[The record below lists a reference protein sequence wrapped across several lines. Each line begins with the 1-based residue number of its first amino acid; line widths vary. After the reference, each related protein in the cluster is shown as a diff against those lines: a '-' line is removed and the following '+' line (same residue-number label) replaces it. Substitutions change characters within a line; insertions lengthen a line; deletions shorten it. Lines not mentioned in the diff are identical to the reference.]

1 MNGVKKFVQAAQ
13 HNAQQIE
20 TTRQARAAKNPN
32 MNEALPPY
40 QARGIVVNKYISGRQ
55 G

>member
-32 MNEALPPY
+32 MNEALPTIPG
-40 QARGIVVNKYISGRQ
+40 QRNCGE
-55 G
+55 